1 MKPLPWIQKHTIQNI
16 SLLMIK
22 EKEKQGLLSLALSL
36 HATHHPLRSSIQQ
49 GVSNIS
55 YETILE
61 VSATSD
67 TPETL

>member
-1 MKPLPWIQKHTIQNI
+1 MDSEIHYTKHQFVDDQRKKKKN
-16 SLLMIK
+16 K
-22 EKEKQGLLSLALSL
+22 VLLSLALSL